1 MVLSVE
7 VHRTSKEVFK
17 PWAEFHEGLFGF
29 WILKRKAP
37 IPIIKRTS
45 QIPWNPWLLKEGIV
59 EQGFSTAVLTDTLAQ
74 INSFGAAL
82 YSVECLAA
90 SLASTTRCQWRS
102 QLWKPN
108 VSRCWQMSW
117 GDTPGWEPLTLRVA
131 TVYKDPPSTLPGHPV
146 LKSLY
151 SVMVLFLKFQTKGQ
165 RAKTMSSQPQPPYQ
179 LWPLPC
185 ALFPC
190 LCSCGSL
197 SSWRYLPV
205 LVRGPLQTRTMAPPS
220 PEVNWNTL

>member
-1 MVLSVE
+1 MPVTFPV
-7 VHRTSKEVFK
+7 VKTS
-17 PWAEFHEGLFGF
+17 
-29 WILKRKAP
+29 
-37 IPIIKRTS
+37 
-45 QIPWNPWLLKEGIV
+45 
-59 EQGFSTAVLTDTLAQ
+59 
-74 INSFGAAL
+74 
-82 YSVECLAA
+82 
-90 SLASTTRCQWRS
+90 
-102 QLWKPN
+102 N

-185 ALFPC
+185 TLLPC

-197 SSWRYLPV
+197 SFWRYLPV
-205 LVRGPLQTRTMAPPS
+205 LVRGPLQTRTMAPKSRSQLEHTLTVTVVRCVCVS
-220 PEVNWNTL
+220 PTLTPRPVSTVFPELSSGYTHSWPYQSQNKPGRCS